1 MARGSLIAIALA
13 VLASGCLAQAAPFA
27 TRPDDAVA
35 LTGFYAGP
43 ALWPD
48 PQNAPHPAWNWP
60 TLSNPTLA
68 SGAPAWWAPLPA
80 ADLPDAVA
88 GMDLVARSPGNIRGA
103 GIAVFGSLVVA
114 PGFSADT
121 HLVSLADPTHPVV
134 LSTIEGRHRGA
145 AVIAYPDGRL
155 VAVFATSNDLEF
167 YDITDPAMPEFLA
180 ERTPRGGS
188 HKVGVVPGTPIV
200 YNANSDGSNSQME
213 IYDLT
218 DPANPVLVKNFSDVG
233 CHHVYFWITPEKQRS
248 ICAGIEVTRI
258 MDIADPRNPVTIVDV
273 PVHHGVTALPSYA
286 VLPATFSHFA
296 ILSQDGD
303 TLIVGDET
311 GGGSAPACDVHVQAA
326 GVVSASGPLG
336 NLYFYDI
343 TDETDP
349 VLQGWFNPGSHLLV
363 QPTNLPGSCTAH
375 HGRLVPDPAGERD
388 LLVMGFYSAGT
399 VLIDFTD
406 PHFPQLVA
414 QHPRGTT
421 WEAWY
426 ANGWIVTGD
435 LARGVDVLRLV

>member
-1 MARGSLIAIALA
+1 MVRGSITVVLVFALA
-13 VLASGCLAQAAPFA
+13 LSGCLAQALPVVG
-27 TRPDDAVA
+27 TQEEPVVA
-35 LTGFYAGP
+35 SGFYAGP

-48 PQNAPHPAWNWP
+48 PQNAPHPGWNWP
-60 TLSNPTLA
+60 TLSNPTTA
-68 SGAPAWWAPLPA
+68 AGAPAWWAPIPA
-80 ADLPDAVA
+80 AELPDAVA
-88 GMDLVARSPGNIRGA
+88 GLQHVSRSPGNIRGA

-121 HLVSLADPTHPVV
+121 HLVSLADPANPVV

-145 AVIAYPDGRL
+145 ATIAYPDGRL
-155 VAVFATSNDLEF
+155 VAVFATSSDLEF
-167 YDITDPAMPEFLA
+167 YDITDPTQPELLA
-180 ERTPRGGS
+180 ERTPLGGS

-200 YNANSDGSNSQME
+200 YNANSDGRGSQME

-218 DPANPVLVKNFSDVG
+218 DPANPVLVRNFPGVG

-248 ICAGIEVTRI
+248 ICAGLQVTRI
-258 MDIADPRNPVTIVDV
+258 MDIADPKNPRAIVDV
-273 PVHHGVTALPSYA
+273 PVHHGNPDLPSYS
-286 VLPATFSHFA
+286 VFPVIISHFA
-296 ILSQDGD
+296 ILSADGD

-311 GGGSAPACDVHVQAA
+311 TGGLAPACDVHAQAA
-326 GVVSASGPLG
+326 GLSASGPLG

-349 VLQGWFNPGSHLLV
+349 KLQGWFNPGSHLLV
-363 QPTNLPGSCTAH
+363 QPTSLPGNCTAH

-388 LLVMGFYSAGT
+388 YIVMGYYAAGT

-406 PHFPQLVA
+406 RQFPQLVA

-426 ANGWIVTGD
+426 ANGYIVTGD
-435 LARGVDVLRLV
+435 LARGIDLLRLV